1 MRMMGQEN
9 SRLMSE
15 VARLKAEVALTN
27 SDCDK
32 KIKSISHQ
40 LQKEKAKNKLLLSKT
55 PNNTGPSANDD
66 IILVAKPRTG
76 SRVRSS
82 SLGAGDS
89 DRRGSVASVASAS
102 GDNRS
107 VTPGADEDRNNML
120 AKKNKLYRL

>member
-1 MRMMGQEN
+1 
-9 SRLMSE
+9 MSE

-66 IILVAKPRTG
+66 IIFVAKPRTG

-89 DRRGSVASVASAS
+89 VRRGSVASVS